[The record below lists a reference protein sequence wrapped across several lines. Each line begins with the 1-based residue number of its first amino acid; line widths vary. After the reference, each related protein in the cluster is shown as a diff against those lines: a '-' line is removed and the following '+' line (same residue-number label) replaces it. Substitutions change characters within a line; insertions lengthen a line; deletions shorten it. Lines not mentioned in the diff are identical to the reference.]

1 MGSQDSSNSKQL
13 LKDNALMGV
22 WVTSSKTKGLNIP
35 LKVYGLKM
43 QEANRFGN
51 VSSGFLPHSKCLK
64 NFSTCDQTQLQ
75 KIYKQSRET
84 AKVIVEIQAARGQLC
99 LRGRVP
105 WLSLLGPQHHS
116 CTWARAR
123 PAWLEGD
130 SLCCSGTRGAGIVGP
145 KHQSKAEKGKIK
157 ET

>member
-75 KIYKQSRET
+75 KIYKRSRET

-99 LRGRVP
+99 LRGSV
-105 WLSLLGPQHHS
+105 LSPGAPSEGEGAQWAPCGALIWTVDGRSS
-116 CTWARAR
+116 CKQWI
-123 PAWLEGD
+123 L
-130 SLCCSGTRGAGIVGP
+130 
-145 KHQSKAEKGKIK
+145 
-157 ET
+157 

>member
-1 MGSQDSSNSKQL
+1 
-13 LKDNALMGV
+13 
-22 WVTSSKTKGLNIP
+22 
-35 LKVYGLKM
+35 M

-99 LRGRVP
+99 LRGSV
-105 WLSLLGPQHHS
+105 LSPGAPSEGEGAQWAPCGALIRTVDGRSS
-116 CTWARAR
+116 CKQWI
-123 PAWLEGD
+123 L
-130 SLCCSGTRGAGIVGP
+130 
-145 KHQSKAEKGKIK
+145 
-157 ET
+157 

>member
-99 LRGRVP
+99 LRGSV
-105 WLSLLGPQHHS
+105 LSPGAPSEGEGAQWAPCGALIRTVDGRSS
-116 CTWARAR
+116 CKQWI
-123 PAWLEGD
+123 L
-130 SLCCSGTRGAGIVGP
+130 
-145 KHQSKAEKGKIK
+145 
-157 ET
+157 

>member
-43 QEANRFGN
+43 QEGNRFGN

-75 KIYKQSRET
+75 KIYKRSRET

-99 LRGRVP
+99 LRGRV
-105 WLSLLGPQHHS
+105 LSPGAPSEGEGAQWAPCGALIRTVDGRSS
-116 CTWARAR
+116 CKQWI
-123 PAWLEGD
+123 L
-130 SLCCSGTRGAGIVGP
+130 
-145 KHQSKAEKGKIK
+145 
-157 ET
+157 